1 MKCNFF
7 PKGNIFL
14 KHSHLFKTI
23 DITFRYKLA
32 DKRVKTELRYPPECC
47 PKLITSSENQSPRI
61 YRTRVGFVYS
71 KSFFSSSPFSPQP
84 LQHFRSRMQ
93 LGHKSLPH
101 LIGRVH
107 TECIPGEKTFPLTP
121 WNLTWESLD
130 NVQKACRAS
139 SVPEYANVFFFGEVG
154 RDVPFSS
161 NSEKTNFSATSKQQK
176 NEQKET

>member
-1 MKCNFF
+1 MKCIFF

-61 YRTRVGFVYS
+61 YRTRLGFVLEKFLFFVAIFPPTS
-71 KSFFSSSPFSPQP
+71 ATFSFEDAVGAQKFASPHRKSA
-84 LQHFRSRMQ
+84 HRMHS
-93 LGHKSLPH
+93 GGK
-101 LIGRVH
+101 
-107 TECIPGEKTFPLTP
+107 KTFPLTL

-139 SVPEYANVFFFGEVG
+139 SVPEYANVFFFGEGVEG
-154 RDVPFSS
+154 YSVLF
-161 NSEKTNFSATSKQQK
+161 
-176 NEQKET
+176 